1 MIKSMRCPQYF
12 VVGAGAAREAGYHA
26 GHFGR
31 RALIIGG
38 NRAIDAVRAPLLAS
52 LDEAGVSYHVERGD
66 HVAKTLQSVNALTA
80 IGREQH
86 ADVLI
91 GCGGGA
97 VMDCGKAV
105 AHDLGVPYVAMPTA
119 AGVNAAGTASA
130 SITGDTGPRRR
141 WYQAADVVIADTA
154 VIAAAGGR
162 LLASGIG
169 DSLPADYAVR
179 LAASRGDATLTVT
192 RMALAHAIRETL
204 FADGPRAY
212 RACER
217 GQATPEVDRV
227 VEAAIFCSGMVPYG
241 MGGDHSLHPANMP
254 QCRRRAIHG
263 EWVAFGLLTR
273 LVLGGE
279 FNEDIPLL
287 LDLYRQV
294 NLPATFAGFGLDSPS
309 RDDLL
314 AECRRIVG
322 PDNAA
327 DYGMGRPVSAEEV
340 LEAWLEVD
348 HLGSAV

>member
-1 MIKSMRCPQYF
+1 MINSMRCPQYF
-12 VVGAGAAREAGYHA
+12 VVGAGAIAEAGYHA
-26 GHFGR
+26 AHFGR

-38 NRAIDAVRAPLLAS
+38 NRAIDSVRAGLLAS
-52 LDEAGVSYHVERGD
+52 LDAAAVTYHVERGE

-80 IGREQH
+80 IGREQK
-86 ADVLI
+86 AEVLI

-105 AHDLGVPYVAMPTA
+105 AHDLGIPYVAVPTT
-119 AGVNAAGTASA
+119 AGVNASGTASA
-130 SITGDTGPRRR
+130 GIEGDTGPRRR

-169 DSLPADYAVR
+169 DSLPANYAVS
-179 LAASRGDATLTVT
+179 LAVAHGDPTVTLT
-192 RMALAHAIRETL
+192 RIALAGAIKQTL

-227 VEAAIFCSGMVPYG
+227 VEAGIFLSGMVPYG
-241 MGGDHSLHPANMP
+241 MGGDHALHPAAMP

-287 LDLYRQV
+287 LDLYREV
-294 NLPATFAGFGLDSPS
+294 NLPARFADFGLDDPS

-322 PDNAA
+322 PQNAA
-327 DYGMGRPVSAEEV
+327 DYGTGRPTTAEEV

-348 HLGSAV
+348 SLGRRQ